1 MSGDNKHLAPL
12 SPIELLQRSSD
23 RVERYLR
30 FKIDDKSDSAPVYPI
45 WLLHKS
51 SVNVL
56 RLIKLMIE
64 VKRYSDPMSFR

>member
-1 MSGDNKHLAPL
+1 LIDKVERLYELMSGDNKHLAPL

-45 WLLHKS
+45 
-51 SVNVL
+51 
-56 RLIKLMIE
+56 
-64 VKRYSDPMSFR
+64 